1 VDIRIIF
8 LGVNLAK
15 EVAGYLGL
23 IETLKAKIDRLAG
36 SEFDAGIRSLNQA
49 VNSTS
54 ERLTLL
60 REARSRFNKAASLED
75 NERLALCYLGLA
87 LCHKNLG
94 DEANFLDA
102 LNSIARI
109 ELTGKAKAVAGSVAE
124 DMVMGGLWKLAIGL
138 PPGASLSMINYESR
152 KARLEELKDSVQ
164 SYVNQF
170 S

>member
-1 VDIRIIF
+1 VDVRAVF

-23 IETLKAKIDRLAG
+23 IETLNAKIDRLAG
-36 SEFDAGIRSLNQA
+36 SEYDAGIRSLNQA

-60 REARSRFNKAASLED
+60 REARTRFNKAASLEE

-102 LNSIARI
+102 LNSIAHI
-109 ELTGKAKAVAGSVAE
+109 ELKGKAKAVAGAVAE
-124 DMVMGGLWKLAIGL
+124 NMVMGGLWKLAIGL
-138 PPGASLSMINYESR
+138 PPGTSLSMMSYESR
-152 KARLEELKDSVQ
+152 KSRLKELKASVQ
-164 SYVNQF
+164 AYA
-170 S
+170 